1 MAVEVQREPPGAFPE
16 LQAFYVSTG
25 SSAKIAPGDTVVSA
39 REEGRVVGLVR
50 LAPEAGV
57 LVLRGM
63 TVANPRRGVGSEL
76 LRALE
81 PIIGERDCYCLCPRR
96 LEGFFGKIGFVRLA
110 ETAAPPHLKA
120 RWDHYHDDDQIIMR
134 RPAA

>member
-16 LQAFYVSTG
+16 LQAFYVSAG

-63 TVANPRRGVGSEL
+63 TVANQRRGVGSKL

-81 PIIGERDCYCLCPRR
+81 RIIGERDCYCLCPRR
-96 LEGFFGKIGFVRLA
+96 LEGFFGKIGFVRVA

-120 RWDHYHDDDQIIMR
+120 RWDHYHDDDQIIVK

>member
-16 LQAFYVSTG
+16 LQAFYVSAG

-63 TVANPRRGVGSEL
+63 TVANQRRGVGSKL

-81 PIIGERDCYCLCPRR
+81 RIIGERDCYCLCPRR
-96 LEGFFGKIGFVRLA
+96 LEGFFGKIGFVRVA

>member
-1 MAVEVQREPPGAFPE
+1 MAAVQKEAPSAFPE
-16 LQAFYVSTG
+16 LQAFYVSAG

-39 REEGRVVGLVR
+39 REEGRIVGVVR

-96 LEGFFGKIGFVRLA
+96 MEGFFGRIRFVRAA

-120 RWDHYHDDDQIIMR
+120 RWDHYHDDDQIIMM